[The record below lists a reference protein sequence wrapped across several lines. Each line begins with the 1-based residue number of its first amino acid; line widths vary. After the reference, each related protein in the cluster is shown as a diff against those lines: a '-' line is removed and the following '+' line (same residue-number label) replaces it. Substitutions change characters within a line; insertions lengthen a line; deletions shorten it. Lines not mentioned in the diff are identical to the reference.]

1 MLLFYRNGCVSIL
14 LLITFFV
21 MLPASLTSS
30 PRPLYLL
37 SSDEPLLLREWLDAA
52 RKALMQQGFEEI
64 ISHSV
69 EAGFDWEALLMD
81 AQSLSLFSSRKCH
94 ILRFASNRPGQV
106 GAKMIARLCEQPSP
120 GTLFILVMPRLDLAS
135 KNAAWLKK
143 ISKAGEVCELKPVYA
158 NQLPQWISQR
168 AGSKGLQLDHQAAML
183 LADLTEGNLLATD
196 QELEK
201 LSLQFEP
208 GALIGIE
215 QIEQSIARSSRFT
228 HYLLADACLAGQL
241 KRAHKILQGLRE
253 EGIVPVQILYALQG
267 ALEVLLQLKLA
278 QQNNGLN
285 PNVWKALRVWSSK
298 QRLYQQALSR
308 LGYRQIEQCL
318 RSCAQLD
325 RINKGQQQPG
335 YPGADWMA
343 LAAIVE
349 QFAGLKLRTRSAS
362 QS

>member
-1 MLLFYRNGCVSIL
+1 
-14 LLITFFV
+14 
-21 MLPASLTSS
+21 MLPASLTNA
-30 PRPLYLL
+30 PRAIYLL

-52 RKALMQQGFEEI
+52 RKSLQQQGFEEI

-69 EAGFDWEALLMD
+69 EQGFDWDGLLQEGM
-81 AQSLSLFSSRKCH
+81 SLSLFSSKKCH

-106 GAKMIARLCEQPSP
+106 GAKFIAQLCAALAED
-120 GTLFILVMPRLDLAS
+120 TVFILVMPKLDMAA
-135 KNAAWLKK
+135 KNSAWMKK
-143 ISKAGEVCELKPVYA
+143 ISKAGEVCELKPVYS

-168 AGSKGLQLDHQAAML
+168 AAAKGLQLDQQGAML
-183 LADLTEGNLLATD
+183 LADMTEGNLLATD

-201 LSLQFEP
+201 LALQFEP
-208 GALIGIE
+208 GAVLGLE
-215 QIEQSIARSSRFT
+215 QIEQSISRSSRFT

-241 KRAHKILQGLRE
+241 KRAHKILHGLQQ

-278 QQNNGLN
+278 QQKGQLN
-285 PNVWKALRVWSSK
+285 ANTWKALRVWSSK
-298 QRLYQQALSR
+298 QRLYTQALSR

-325 RINKGQQQPG
+325 RINKGQQQPS

-343 LAAIVE
+343 LAFIVE
-349 QFAGLKLRTRSAS
+349 QFSGLNTR
-362 QS
+362 QPVH

>member
-1 MLLFYRNGCVSIL
+1 
-14 LLITFFV
+14 
-21 MLPASLTSS
+21 MLPASLTRS
-30 PRPLYLL
+30 PRPIYLL

-52 RKALMQQGFEEI
+52 RQALKQQGFEEI

-69 EAGFDWEALLMD
+69 EAGFDWDGLLQD
-81 AQSLSLFSSRKCH
+81 SQSLSLFSEKKCH

-106 GAKMIARLCEQPSP
+106 GAKFIAELCAAPSEDSV
-120 GTLFILVMPRLDLAS
+120 FILVMPKLDMAS

-158 NQLPQWISQR
+158 NQLVQWITQR
-168 AGSKGLQLDHQAAML
+168 AADKGLQLDHQAAML
-183 LADLTEGNLLATD
+183 LADMTEGNLLATD

-201 LSLQFEP
+201 LALLVEP
-208 GALIGIE
+208 GSQLGLE
-215 QIEQSIARSSRFT
+215 QIEQSISRSSRFT

-241 KRAHKILQGLRE
+241 KRAHKILQGLQQ
-253 EGIVPVQILYALQG
+253 EGIAPVQILYALQG

-278 QQNNGLN
+278 QQKGQLN
-285 PNVWKALRVWSSK
+285 ANTWKALRVWSSK
-298 QRLYQQALSR
+298 QRLYTQALSR

-325 RINKGQQQPG
+325 RINKGQQQPA

-343 LAAIVE
+343 LGAIVE
-349 QFAGLKLRTRSAS
+349 RFAGLVTRKAVY
-362 QS
+362 